1 MSKLFLVT
9 LPGSYT
15 TPGPF
20 NIYYDTVST
29 GSIVA
34 SSITRTQLLAGY
46 QVTVPDSTFYIYVE
60 NKAMGCGNTARVD
73 VSDPTPTPTP
83 TNTPTNTPTLTRTP
97 TSTPTPTNTPTPTS
111 SPTLTPT
118 RTSTPTLTPTLTLT
132 TTPTNTPTRTATRTP
147 TATPQSVPTY
157 LSGSDRVTGNS
168 FIDCYA
174 NGVFNYNENIYSETQ
189 ITLVD
194 QSGVTPIVAPSTITI
209 TVVYNIIYAGG
220 GSDAINI
227 TFTIN
232 AGSSTSNVYQYTST
246 YAYPDCT
253 SQSISFNRILTSSP
267 YYPQTP

>member
-9 LPGSYT
+9 LPSSYT

-34 SSITRTQLLAGY
+34 SNITRTQLLAGY

-83 TNTPTNTPTLTRTP
+83 TSTPTNTPTLTRTP

-118 RTSTPTLTPTLTLT
+118 QTSTPTLTPTLTLT
-132 TTPTNTPTRTATRTP
+132 NTPTNTPTRTATRTP

-157 LSGSDRVTGNS
+157 LTYTDTVTGNS

-174 NGVFNYNENIYSETQ
+174 NGVFDYNQNVYSQTQ
-189 ITLVD
+189 ITLRD
-194 QSGVTPIVAPSTITI
+194 QSNNPIVAPSTVTI
-209 TVVYNIIYAGG
+209 TVVYNIVYAGG
-220 GSDAINI
+220 GTDVFNV

-232 AGSSTSNVYQYTST
+232 AGSSTSNVYVYDST
-246 YAYPDCT
+246 TAYPDCT
-253 SQSISFNRILTSSP
+253 SQTISFNRILTSSP
-267 YYPQTP
+267 YYTPA